1 MKLGVPYEEGLNKN
15 RYIARTFIM
24 PGQQKR
30 KKNVRKKLNPC
41 RGVFEGKNVMLVDDS
56 IVRGTTSEQIVQMVR
71 AAGAK
76 KVFFCSA
83 SPAIRYPN
91 VYGIDMP
98 VQAELI
104 AFGRDELE
112 IAKAIS
118 ADWVVY
124 QDMDDLTEAV
134 KECNPAIEK
143 FDTSCFNGVYVTGDI
158 DDAYFQALRDH
169 RSDSILSVDATS
181 GDVDSMARKGAA
193 AAAGQSGSGSG
204 SGSGSTSPPNGAKGG
219 GGLVRKVNE
228 MRIDEGDEEER
239 GEDGPGAGAGAAAA
253 NGKAHGT
260 GNGDILAVDGVEA
273 AKSSG
278 QLGQARP
285 RGRMIGARPA
295 GAGDAA
301 DALAAVDP
309 QNHPN
314 GLRNE
319 DMERLRDRFSGWV

>member
-71 AAGAK
+71 AAGAQ

-104 AFGRDELE
+104 AFWRDELE
-112 IAKAIS
+112 IAKAIA

-169 RSDSILSVDATS
+169 RSDSILSVDKGKS
-181 GDVDSMARKGAA
+181 NSHSDDVDSMRGANAA
-193 AAAGQSGSGSG
+193 AKAKPKGQDQSQ
-204 SGSGSTSPPNGAKGG
+204 SPPNSAK

-228 MRIDEGDEEER
+228 MRIDEGDEER
-239 GEDGPGAGAGAAAA
+239 GEDVAGAAAA
-253 NGKAHGT
+253 AAGGGAANGNGA
-260 GNGDILAVDGVEA
+260 GDILDADGVEA
-273 AKSSG
+273 AKREG

-285 RGRMIGARPA
+285 RGRMIGAQRA
-295 GAGDAA
+295 GGAA
-301 DALAAVDP
+301 EDLAAVDP